1 MLIYPVGTWTYG
13 LGHSWHGELCRE
25 QDHQLRKHS
34 HSRCREMVS
43 SLIQFAPEG
52 TMAGGKDILRPFCS
66 MWQIDLQTAVRSSD
80 SCPRFRASRR
90 RAKNTGPRLAYSGI
104 LPEARIVV
112 AERALQRLS
121 WGALMADV
129 GQQMEVMQY
138 H

>member
-1 MLIYPVGTWTYG
+1 
-13 LGHSWHGELCRE
+13 
-25 QDHQLRKHS
+25 
-34 HSRCREMVS
+34 MVA
-43 SLIQFAPEG
+43 SLIQFVPEG
-52 TMAGGKDILRPFCS
+52 TMADGRDILRRFCF
-66 MWQIDLQTAVRSSD
+66 MWQIGLQTAVRSSN

-112 AERALQRLS
+112 AERAMQRLP